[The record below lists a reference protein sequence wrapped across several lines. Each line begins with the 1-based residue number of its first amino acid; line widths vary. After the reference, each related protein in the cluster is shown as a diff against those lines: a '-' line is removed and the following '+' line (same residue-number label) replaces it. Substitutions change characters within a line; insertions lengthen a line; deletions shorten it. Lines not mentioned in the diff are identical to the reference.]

1 MDFSSREIRQLELIH
16 EALCDGL
23 KEKNEPEFLLE
34 GYQEIELIKDALQFV
49 VEVFETE
56 KHIANVEREEDT
68 NGI

>member
-1 MDFSSREIRQLELIH
+1 MDYFSKRETAKLRDIIDDLDDSGIIFE
-16 EALCDGL
+16 
-23 KEKNEPEFLLE
+23 NPET
-34 GYQEIELIKDALQFV
+34 IELIADALQFV